1 MGFLDFFKKR
11 KKSDE
16 DSEFSA
22 FADKL
27 IAESMENDFLGKA
40 AEAGQ
45 KARAALKEGKYDEA
59 WAFYH
64 EQKSLYMQHANR
76 CGFTARQVLALDS
89 SVHER
94 LANILRLEGKH
105 QDALVHIVYWV
116 LGGAERPV
124 KAHQQKLQSYFNR
137 CKFKNISL
145 TEARKVISS
154 QQALPEFTLA
164 KSIVTEWINRG

>member
-1 MGFLDFFKKR
+1 MTSQIFVAYGLSVSKNFLICLG
-11 KKSDE
+11 E
-16 DSEFSA
+16 DMVEF
-22 FADKL
+22 L
-27 IAESMENDFLGKA
+27 ENDFLGKA

-45 KARAALKEGKYDEA
+45 KARAALKEDKHDEA
-59 WAFYH
+59 WGFYH

-89 SVHER
+89 SIHER

-145 TEARKVISS
+145 TEAVKMIEA
-154 QQALPEFTLA
+154 QNKLPEFTLA
-164 KSIVTEWINRG
+164 KSIVSEWVSQG

>member
-22 FADKL
+22 FADNL

-45 KARAALKEGKYDEA
+45 KARAALKEDNHDEA
-59 WAFYH
+59 WGFYH

-76 CGFTARQVLALDS
+76 CGFTARQEHQVLDT
-89 SVHER
+89 H
-94 LANILRLEGKH
+94 
-105 QDALVHIVYWV
+105 
-116 LGGAERPV
+116 
-124 KAHQQKLQSYFNR
+124 KLPEPIKLPFITITSRRHLNGY
-137 CKFKNISL
+137 
-145 TEARKVISS
+145 ARKPNS
-154 QQALPEFTLA
+154 QF
-164 KSIVTEWINRG
+164 